1 VSKDAQGRKPVAR
14 PSRPADVSKVA
25 VGSRAE
31 AKALR
36 KRAEEDARARAKATF
51 SQSKR
56 TRTDSLLAERA
67 KADAVDGIVCWNVP
81 EAAVVLGVLLLTL
94 VAKNTLLS
102 MTAFGLMPESGR
114 IAARATLLA
123 IFYALQLGT
132 LVWLASRHKAGL
144 GEAFGLRRLGRGWVS
159 SLTSAGAVL
168 GMLVVTRLAS
178 TAFGAIAQ
186 ASGWEPPARSA
197 SDFTQLFGAGG
208 PGIALSVLMVVALGP
223 FVEELVFR
231 GVILRAA
238 ESRVGAAWAIV
249 LQAALFAAYHLTPW
263 LIVPSFVL
271 GLACGWLAWQ
281 RRSLWPAIALHA
293 LYNGVAVAAVFYV
306 AG

>member
-1 VSKDAQGRKPVAR
+1 VSTEPKGPKPVAR
-14 PSRPADVSKVA
+14 PPRPADVSKVA

-36 KRAEEDARARAKATF
+36 KRAEDDARARGKATL
-51 SQSKR
+51 SRSKQ
-56 TRTDSLLAERA
+56 TQNDSLLAQRA

-81 EAAVVLGVLLLTL
+81 EGAVVLGVLLLTL
-94 VAKNTLLS
+94 VAKNALLS
-102 MTAFGLMPESGR
+102 TEAFGLMPESGR

-132 LVWLASRHKAGL
+132 LVWLAGRHKVGL
-144 GEAFGLRRLGRGWVS
+144 AEAFGLRRLGRGWAS
-159 SLTSAGAVL
+159 SLTSAAAVL
-168 GMLVVTRLAS
+168 GMLVATRLAS

-197 SDFTQLFGAGG
+197 ADFTQLFGAGG

-238 ESRVGAAWAIV
+238 ESRVGAGWAIV